1 MVSQTVEVRKAKES
15 AVVLKNRLKANK
27 GKAGELHWQR
37 VRDAMD
43 LFRDSEFVNAEF
55 AGDLN
60 YARERIVG
68 DFLDDIVTVNDRTF
82 EKLEL
87 AFLNLGLDDW
97 RRLEFKLDD
106 IIEEAIRRTTAQ
118 KKMQPQPPREVQRA
132 KVADL
137 EDAKQRNAD
146 LEFRLKK
153 ETEARQKQEREAIAQ
168 RERAE
173 EAERHAR
180 EREHARIKAEAE
192 RGEAARQLAE
202 VEAKVEQLPEPVREI
217 VKTQPVEQV
226 KQKVAELAICP
237 TCGGR
242 GKVACK

>member
-1 MVSQTVEVRKAKES
+1 MVSPAAEVRQAKES
-15 AVVLKNRLKANK
+15 AVILKNRLKANK

-43 LFRDSEFVNAEF
+43 LFRDAEFVNAEF

-87 AFLNLGLDDW
+87 AFLNLGLDEW
-97 RRLEFKLDD
+97 RRLGFRLDD
-106 IIEEAIRRTTAQ
+106 IIEEAIRRTTTQ
-118 KKMQPQPPREVQRA
+118 KRMQPQPPREVQRA

-137 EDAKQRNAD
+137 EAVKQEKAD

-153 ETEARQKQEREAIAQ
+153 ETEARQKQEQQAAEQ

-173 EAERHAR
+173 HAERQAR
-180 EREHARIKAEAE
+180 EREQARLLAEAE
-192 RGEAARQLAE
+192 KEEATKQLAE

-217 VKTQPVEQV
+217 VKTKPVKEI
-226 KQKVAELAICP
+226 KEAVALIACP
-237 TCGGR
+237 TCGGC
-242 GKVACK
+242 GKVPCK